1 MLALSLDTPQEIAQK
16 IAVQAKESRLA
27 LAMTQEEL
35 ARRSGVSLSSIKRFE
50 RTGQISLASLLQLAL
65 VLDALDPF
73 KTLFTQGEALPATLD
88 LLLKQ
93 TPKRQRGRRK

>member
-1 MLALSLDTPQEIAQK
+1 MLALNLDTPQEIAQK
-16 IAVQAKESRLA
+16 IAVQARESRLA

-35 ARRSGVSLSSIKRFE
+35 ARRSGVSLGSVKRFE
-50 RTGQISLASLLQLAL
+50 RTGQISLASMLQLAL

-73 KTLFTQGEALPATLD
+73 KMLFAKGEELPASLD

-93 TPKRQRGRRK
+93 APKRQRGRRK